1 MKGCDIGYALAA
13 NSCEGVNRVDA
24 CTVTAFDVIAAFATS
39 GPNLPLAKPVG
50 FFGSERPANYFAL
63 AITQPTSDRQRFIET
78 NPFDRRRKPD
88 IGYAPAASSCEGVNS
103 VDTCTVTA
111 SDVTAAFATSGPNL
125 LLAKPVGFFGS
136 ERLANHFAL
145 AITQPT
151 SEWRRLIEANPL
163 GRRYRPDIGYAPAAC
178 SCERAGNVD
187 ACTVS
192 ACYVITAFAVFD
204 PSLLLAEP
212 TGFFG
217 SERRLN
223 CFTRR
228 ITQPTSDQL
237 LLISIGGPA
246 DREDGSGA
254 GIHRG
259 DPAGDGLQ
267 EEHQDDGEDI
277 GHRGDL

>member
-1 MKGCDIGYALAA
+1 M
-13 NSCEGVNRVDA
+13 DA
-24 CTVTAFDVIAAFATS
+24 
-39 GPNLPLAKPVG
+39 
-50 FFGSERPANYFAL
+50 
-63 AITQPTSDRQRFIET
+63 
-78 NPFDRRRKPD
+78 
-88 IGYAPAASSCEGVNS
+88 
-103 VDTCTVTA
+103 CTVTA

-136 ERLANHFAL
+136 ERPANHFAV

-151 SEWRRLIEANPL
+151 SEWQRLIEANPF

-212 TGFFG
+212 AGFFG

-223 CFTRR
+223 CFTGR

-237 LLISIGGPA
+237 LLISTALSAINACDPKSQTLIVNTQELCKEA
-246 DREDGSGA
+246 NILRRF
-254 GIHRG
+254 GIHRIRMNSG
-259 DPAGDGLQ
+259 
-267 EEHQDDGEDI
+267 
-277 GHRGDL
+277 